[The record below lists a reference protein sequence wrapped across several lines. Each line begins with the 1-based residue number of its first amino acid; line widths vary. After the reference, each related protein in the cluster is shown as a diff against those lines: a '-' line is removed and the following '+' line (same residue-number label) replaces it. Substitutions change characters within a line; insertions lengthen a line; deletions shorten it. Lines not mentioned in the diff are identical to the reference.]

1 MPLSPSTP
9 PSSPRC
15 PGGGGGG
22 GWAAYVAGVRGAPRG
37 GGEKVWGGQLELLAF
52 ARAMGVRVEVYAVGM
67 PVVAMGDASAERVAR
82 VSYHRKYYGLGE
94 HYNQVIP
101 VE

>member
-1 MPLSPSTP
+1 MGSLLAAAGLRVVPVP
-9 PSSPRC
+9 PDGDS
-15 PGGGGGG
+15 
-22 GWAAYVAGVRGAPRG
+22 YVAGVRGAPRG